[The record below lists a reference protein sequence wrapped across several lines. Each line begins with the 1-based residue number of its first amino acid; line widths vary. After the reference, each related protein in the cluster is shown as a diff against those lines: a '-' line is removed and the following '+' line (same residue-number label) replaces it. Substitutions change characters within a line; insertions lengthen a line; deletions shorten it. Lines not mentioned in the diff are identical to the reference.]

1 MTADEL
7 RAAADGLVAL
17 HQRFAPLFG
26 YRQAQDHAAVYLR
39 GLLSAKGRKSAEPIA
54 LTFGNGQV
62 HALQK
67 FMTLSPWP
75 YHPVQ
80 EEIQSVFAEQLVP
93 STAQWSLGTVGLID
107 ESAFV
112 KKGSASVGVKRQWC
126 GRLGKKENCQVGV
139 FLVGLTPAGSA
150 LLDHQLYLPA
160 EWASDPQRRR
170 QCRVPDDVR
179 FATKPQIALTLLDR
193 VRAAGR
199 VRFDW
204 LTFDEGYGRDGA
216 FLSQLEAAGQHYV
229 AEVPFNT
236 TVWPADVRQ
245 PDRPDAEVGPPPR
258 QAQRGVSRSVQAIAK
273 ALPAAAWQNLQVRE
287 GTAGPLVFAFACVR
301 VWARR
306 NKKPGRLLWLLV
318 RRSLGEQPEWKYY
331 LCHAPAQTPRE
342 TLALVS
348 SCRNRVEEF
357 LEEGKGQL
365 GMADYEG
372 RSWTSWHH
380 HMTMVALAHLLVSQ
394 TRLRLKKNAGNDDG
408 AGSAGAA
415 SGVTGSGIECRA
427 GHRDHR
433 ISPIASC
440 AANESFEVRV
450 HLTSHE

>member
-1 MTADEL
+1 MTTDEL

-17 HQRFAPLFG
+17 HQRFAPFFG
-26 YRQAQDHAAVYLR
+26 YRQAQDHALTYLQ
-39 GLLSAKGRKSAEPIA
+39 GLLLAPGRKSVEPIA

-67 FMTLSPWP
+67 FLTLSPWDSQA
-75 YHPVQ
+75 VQ
-80 EEIQSVFAEQLVP
+80 EEIQAVFAEEFVP
-93 STAQWSLGTVGLID
+93 SAAQWSLGTVGVID
-107 ESAFV
+107 ESSFV

-150 LLDHQLYLPA
+150 LLDHQLYLPK
-160 EWASDPQRRR
+160 EWSGDRKRRR
-170 QCRVPDDVR
+170 QTRVPNGLR
-179 FATKPQIALTLLDR
+179 FATKPQIALTLLQR
-193 VRAAGR
+193 VRHAAH
-199 VRFDW
+199 VHFDW

-216 FLSQLEAAGQHYV
+216 FLSQLEAAQQHYV
-229 AEVPFNT
+229 AEVPVNT
-236 TVWPADVRQ
+236 SVWPADPGQ
-245 PDRPDAEVGPPPR
+245 PDRPDAEVGPRPR
-258 QAQRGVSRSVQAIAK
+258 QAQRSASRSVQAIAA
-273 ALPAAAWQNLQVRE
+273 ALPVDAWQNLQVRE

-318 RRSLGEQPEWKYY
+318 RRSLGAEPESKYY
-331 LCHAPAQTPRE
+331 LCHAAEDTSRE

-357 LEEGKGQL
+357 FEESKGHL
-365 GMADYEG
+365 GMADCEG

-394 TRLRLKKNAGNDDG
+394 TRMRLKKNAGDNG
-408 AGSAGAA
+408 GPGSASAA
-415 SGVTGSGIECRA
+415 SGITATGTESGA
-427 GHRDHR
+427 GHRNHR
-433 ISPIASC
+433 VSPEAESDCQAIAP
-440 AANESFEVRV
+440 
-450 HLTSHE
+450 